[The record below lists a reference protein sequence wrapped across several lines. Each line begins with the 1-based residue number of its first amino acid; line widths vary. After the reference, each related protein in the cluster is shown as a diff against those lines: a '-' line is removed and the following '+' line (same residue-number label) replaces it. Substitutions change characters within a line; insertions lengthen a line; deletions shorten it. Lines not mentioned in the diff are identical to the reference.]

1 VIELLDEKS
10 VSAEIL
16 MVFAELY
23 KPPTL
28 EFWKEIKEN
37 KLFEKL
43 ERTTA
48 NLYGIVPLSLE
59 NYMPENLESFCSMY
73 MSTIASS
80 EKGTTIPVESL
91 YKPWTQDESCT
102 LPFAHS
108 RGYLQGDSAMHI
120 QFILGEFQ
128 IEIPLEYKGMP
139 DHVSILLELLAYFI
153 EHAPNE
159 YTAEFIKDHFDWLA
173 EYETKLM
180 EVSNHTFYSKV
191 TRFLIEVIEALRT
204 EYL

>member
-1 VIELLDEKS
+1 MNELLDKKS

-43 ERTTA
+43 ERTTE
-48 NLYGIVPLSLE
+48 NLYGIAPVSLE
-59 NYMPENLESFCSMY
+59 NYLPESLECFCSMY
-73 MSTIASS
+73 MSTIAIS
-80 EKGTTIPVESL
+80 EKGTTLPIESL
-91 YKPWTQDESCT
+91 YKPWTQDETCT

-108 RGYLQGDSAMHI
+108 KGYLQGDSAMHI

-139 DHVSILLELLAYFI
+139 DHISILLELLAYFI

-173 EYETKLM
+173 EYETKLK
-180 EVSNHTFYSKV
+180 EVPNQTFYSRV
-191 TRFLIEVIEALRT
+191 TRFLIEVIEAQRS